1 MVLQSSRDV
10 RWSSVRWPTRK
21 CNPIFVNT
29 LIIELVA
36 LLQGALYESTHVDE
50 NPIAT
55 IRHKGTVYQSFDEY
69 VQKTDS
75 GQRRKDTD
83 FYLVGHYNPIS
94 GELQRFTDKW
104 KRRRT
109 TTTSP
114 SIAEKHICL
123 CWTSMNSDRSALC
136 SISFA
141 FFALY
146 YYT

>member
-1 MVLQSSRDV
+1 MVLQSSRDA
-10 RWSSVRWPTRK
+10 RRSSAWWPARK
-21 CNPIFVNT
+21 CNQIF
-29 LIIELVA
+29 LIIEPVA

-109 TTTSP
+109 TTSP
-114 SIAEKHICL
+114 SIAGKHISL
-123 CWTSMNSDRSALC
+123 CWTSLNSDSSALC

-141 FFALY
+141 FFPLY
-146 YYT
+146 DYI